1 MLSGLF
7 KKKDTKV
14 TCHFCKLDV
23 DKSVAFVLKYKSADG
38 YGSMNVCNECS
49 HYLNHIIDTWESL
62 NEKDD

>member
-1 MLSGLF
+1 MLSGMF

-14 TCHFCKLDV
+14 SCHFCKQSV
-23 DKSVAFVLKYKSADG
+23 DKGDAFVLKYKAADG
-38 YGSMNVCNECS
+38 HGLMNVCTGCS

>member
-14 TCHFCKLDV
+14 TCHFCKLSV
-23 DKSVAFVLKYKSADG
+23 DKSDTFVLKYKAMDG
-38 YGSMNVCNECS
+38 YGNMNVCNECS

-62 NEKDD
+62 NEKDY